1 MHRVKM
7 ALKWRL
13 VLLTSTTLL
22 RFFKMSL
29 YWALMASLMAV
40 VVVLGW
46 CPPVS

>member
-13 VLLTSTTLL
+13 DLLTSATLL

-29 YWALMASLMAV
+29 YWALMASLMV
-40 VVVLGW
+40 VVVGW
-46 CPPVS
+46 GPLVS